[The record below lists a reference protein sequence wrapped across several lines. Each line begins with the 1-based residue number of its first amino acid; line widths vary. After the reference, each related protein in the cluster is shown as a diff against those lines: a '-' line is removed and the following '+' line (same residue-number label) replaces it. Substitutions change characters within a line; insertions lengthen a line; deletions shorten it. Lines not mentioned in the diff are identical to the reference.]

1 MDESATKL
9 RMGSIVGRMRIV
21 IRGEIDDKALG
32 ELEGL
37 ANELDQLENE
47 ISDDQLGNAIKYAL
61 NLIAGGMIG
70 YIVGKLAE
78 QLDAIEV
85 LL

>member
-9 RMGSIVGRMRIV
+9 RIGPIVGRMRIV
-21 IRGEIDDKALG
+21 IRGEIDDKVLG
-32 ELEGL
+32 ELEEL
-37 ANELDQLENE
+37 ANELDQLEDE
-47 ISDDQLGNAIKYAL
+47 ISDDQLKNAIKYAL
-61 NLIAGGMIG
+61 NLIAGGVIG